1 MGRTVMG
8 GGDKRRNINGGNWEE
23 DYRRK
28 DMGGLI

>member
-23 DYRRK
+23 DYTVEGRIWE
-28 DMGGLI
+28 D